1 MEENK
6 PGLYSLLL
14 IQGKLGT
21 YLADL
26 NEQAE
31 EHLNVIISHMMR
43 SEGITENLKAT
54 DQMQW
59 VRRMNSIRQRAEEVV
74 MAEMI
79 YA

>member
-1 MEENK
+1 
-6 PGLYSLLL
+6 
-14 IQGKLGT
+14 
-21 YLADL
+21 
-26 NEQAE
+26 
-31 EHLNVIISHMMR
+31 MMR

-59 VRRMNSIRQRAEEVV
+59 VKRMNSIRQRAEEVV